1 MSRQPDPADAPTGS
15 SAFLDGFL
23 PRMTAN
29 VVAMAGVALFTGWI
43 VDDRAEEQ
51 RLALAAVQ
59 EEASLL
65 RHERDRMQALS
76 EELAREVHDAGMEA
90 EIAYWQL
97 RWTEERLRR
106 LEAEGNAPVVPA
118 PVRRGVAIEPLDAP
132 AAAFLA
138 SRVDAVVG
146 AAVDADTRTGPPA
159 AAAGTAEASADED
172 GSALGGLEAM
182 PFEAGIPS
190 VRRVG
195 GQRDRDRALASWKR
209 ILDETVAAECSGRL
223 SQAGRWRCEDAQRR
237 HLWPYTATAVECLLT
252 GNAVPDYVADLPLA
266 DLPSHSVPLERG
278 ALILCDGA
286 LVNL

>member
-1 MSRQPDPADAPTGS
+1 MPHQPKPADAPTG
-15 SAFLDGFL
+15 FLDGFL

-29 VVAMAGVALFTGWI
+29 VVAMAGVALVTGWI
-43 VDDRAEEQ
+43 VDDRAADQ
-51 RLALAAVQ
+51 RAALAEVQ
-59 EEASLL
+59 DEAALL
-65 RHERDRMQALS
+65 RHERDRMKALS

-90 EIAYWQL
+90 EIAHWQL

-106 LEAEGNAPVVPA
+106 LEAEGGAGAVPA
-118 PVRRGVAIEPLDAP
+118 PVRRAVSVEPLDAP

-138 SRVDAVVG
+138 ERVDAVVV
-146 AAVDADTRTGPPA
+146 AAEDAATVEPPA
-159 AAAGTAEASADED
+159 GSSAVPLDED
-172 GSALGGLEAM
+172 SSSLESVGFD
-182 PFEAGIPS
+182 PSIPT
-190 VRRVG
+190 VRRVP

-209 ILDETVAAECSGRL
+209 ILDEVVDAECGGRL

-237 HLWPYTATAVECLLT
+237 VLWPYTTKAVECLLT

-266 DLPSHSVPLERG
+266 DLPSHSVPLENG

>member
-1 MSRQPDPADAPTGS
+1 MPRQPDPADAPTG
-15 SAFLDGFL
+15 FLDGFL

-43 VDDRAEEQ
+43 VDDRAAEQ

-90 EIAYWQL
+90 EIAHWQL

-106 LEAEGNAPVVPA
+106 LEGEGRASVVPA
-118 PVRRGVAIEPLDAP
+118 PVRRGVAIEPLDTP

-138 SRVDAVVG
+138 ARVDAVVG
-146 AAVDADTRTGPPA
+146 AASEDDTRVGPPEA
-159 AAAGTAEASADED
+159 PAGTTEAPADED
-172 GSALGGLEAM
+172 GSALGGLEAV
-182 PFEAGIPS
+182 PFEAGIPH

-209 ILDETVAAECSGRL
+209 ILDETVAAECSGRR

-237 HLWPYTATAVECLLT
+237 QLWPYTAKAVECLLT